1 MRFIDLRSD
10 TVTFPTAEMR
20 QAMATCPL
28 GDDVFEDDPTTLRLE
43 ALAAKML
50 GKEAALFVPSGT
62 FSNQLAL
69 FTHANRGDEVIV
81 DQNCH
86 IVIHESGASS
96 IIAGVQLFTL
106 ESDNGIWDLEKLKR
120 VIKEQSMFT
129 PGTRLICMENAYN
142 GRVLPLE
149 YMQRVH
155 EIARSRGIPV
165 HIDGARIFNAATFL
179 GCDVS
184 AIAACAETVSVCLSK
199 GLCSPVGTVLVG
211 SKAFV
216 ESARRKRKIMGGGM
230 RQTGVLAACGIL
242 SLEKMS
248 KRLKE
253 DHENARILAE
263 GLAEIPGLT
272 VVENQRDI
280 NLVFFDIEDPRK
292 DGLHEYLARKGVKT
306 LPWEQGFR
314 FVTHHD
320 VTREDVLAVIGW
332 MKEFFRVV

>member
-1 MRFIDLRSD
+1 
-10 TVTFPTAEMR
+10 
-20 QAMATCPL
+20 
-28 GDDVFEDDPTTLRLE
+28 
-43 ALAAKML
+43 
-50 GKEAALFVPSGT
+50 
-62 FSNQLAL
+62 
-69 FTHANRGDEVIV
+69 
-81 DQNCH
+81 
-86 IVIHESGASS
+86 
-96 IIAGVQLFTL
+96 
-106 ESDNGIWDLEKLKR
+106 
-120 VIKEQSMFT
+120 
-129 PGTRLICMENAYN
+129 
-142 GRVLPLE
+142 LE